1 MKKIIIAIVLSTFM
15 LATTPKAHAQ
25 LAILEI
31 IKAGVKKVIKAV
43 DLKIQRQQNKVIWL
57 QNAQKVLEN
66 AMAKL
71 KLTEISDWT
80 DKQKQL
86 YGQYFD
92 ELKKVRSLI
101 TYYQR
106 IKEIT
111 STQVRIVDEYRRA
124 WAMVKSDRHFSP
136 KEIEYIGRVYSG
148 ILDQS
153 VKNLDQLFL
162 VVNSFRTEM
171 ADASRLQIINE
182 VSEKINV
189 NYIDLRAFNAENV
202 MLSMQRSKSEQE
214 AQQVR
219 QWYGLTP

>member
-1 MKKIIIAIVLSTFM
+1 MKKIIIALLFSICI
-15 LATTPKAHAQ
+15 LAPVPEAKAQ

-57 QNAQKVLEN
+57 QNAQKVIEN

-71 KLTEISDWT
+71 KLGEISDWT

-101 TYYQR
+101 SYYQR

-111 STQVRIVDEYRRA
+111 TTQARIVEEYRRA
-124 WAMVKSDRHFSP
+124 WSLIKSDKHFTLT
-136 KEIEYIGRVYSG
+136 EIEYIGRVYSG

-162 VVNSFRTEM
+162 VINSFKTEM
-171 ADASRLQIINE
+171 ADGSRLKIMNE
-182 VSEKINV
+182 VSEKING
-189 NYIDLRAFNAENV
+189 NYLDLRAFNAENV
-202 MLSMQRSKSEQE
+202 MLSVQRSKDEQE
-214 AQQVR
+214 AAQVR
-219 QWYGLTP
+219 KWYGLTP

>member
-1 MKKIIIAIVLSTFM
+1 MRKIFMSLVLAVFM
-15 LATTPKAHAQ
+15 LAPVSKANAQ

-71 KLTEISDWT
+71 KLTEISEWT

-101 TYYQR
+101 AYYQR

-111 STQVRIVDEYRRA
+111 TTQARLVEQYRRA
-124 WAMVKSDRHFSP
+124 WSLIQSDRHFSP
-136 KEIEYIGRVYSG
+136 REIEYIGKVYSG

-171 ADASRLQIINE
+171 ADASRLSIMNE
-182 VSEKINV
+182 VSDKINA
-189 NYIDLRAFNAENV
+189 NYVDLRAFNAENV
-202 MLSMQRSKSEQE
+202 MLSVQRSKSEEE
-214 AQQVR
+214 ARQIR

>member
-1 MKKIIIAIVLSTFM
+1 MKKIIIALM
-15 LATTPKAHAQ
+15 LAVFTLGPVSKVSAQ
-25 LAILEI
+25 LAIIEI
-31 IKAGVKKVIKAV
+31 IKAGIKKVIKAV

-71 KLTEISDWT
+71 KLGEISDWT

-101 TYYQR
+101 AYYQR

-111 STQVRIVDEYRRA
+111 STQARIVEEYRRS
-124 WAMVKSDRHFSP
+124 WALIKNDRHFSP
-136 KEIEYIGRVYSG
+136 KEIEYIGTVYSG

-171 ADASRLQIINE
+171 ADASRLEIINQ
-182 VSEKINV
+182 VSEKIKV
-189 NYIDLRAFNAENV
+189 NYIDLRAFNSENV
-202 MLSMQRSKSEQE
+202 MLSIQRSGSEQE
-214 AQQVR
+214 VKQVR